1 MAWILNFHTPG
12 HSSLLFRHI
21 FILVILLFK
30 LQFSWKM
37 HKVFPF
43 WFLKTILSF
52 CLIQA
57 KQARVSSN
65 LYHHKPFEAF
75 AQKHLDRNMPHGT
88 VWYTSPQPWCA
99 AFKQTCCVTR
109 GVIFIIS
116 MSSNNFAIYLSCAKT
131 SHEQYKQVGVPYPHK
146 VFDNNC
152 TRSTSKPA
160 PADHW

>member
-1 MAWILNFHTPG
+1 
-12 HSSLLFRHI
+12 
-21 FILVILLFK
+21 
-30 LQFSWKM
+30 
-37 HKVFPF
+37 
-43 WFLKTILSF
+43 
-52 CLIQA
+52 
-57 KQARVSSN
+57 
-65 LYHHKPFEAF
+65 
-75 AQKHLDRNMPHGT
+75 MPHGT

-116 MSSNNFAIYLSCAKT
+116 MSSNNFAIYLSCAQT

-160 PADHW
+160 PADH